1 MKTTL
6 NLSLTD
12 ELRAFV
18 DENSG
23 DGTLYA
29 TPSEFV
35 RDLLRHKKEAMDAAR
50 LRQGIVDGYQDLA
63 AGRTVPFTG
72 DLRAAMNQKPA

>member
-1 MKTTL
+1 MATTL

-12 ELRAFV
+12 DLRSFI
-18 DENSG
+18 DENCG

-35 RDLLRHKKEAMDAAR
+35 RDLLRHKKSQYEAEL
-50 LRQGIVDGYQDLA
+50 LRNSLIEGFQDVIE
-63 AGRTVPFTG
+63 GRVHKFSG
-72 DLRAAMNQKPA
+72 SLSEMSKKLK